1 MRLTLVLTFYVALL
15 AAVQIARA
23 DDTSDYFAGV
33 YVLEGSREPSST
45 AEMDALQLKCLLA
58 PGLINERGFGVGYF
72 LDRELFLSKG
82 EISYIQGQEYKCR
95 YSPATRKETCDSK
108 EFSDGKSLT
117 YYRSNVYQV
126 FTQDEQRGH
135 SLLTPEEVVAWNSR
149 GEVNP
154 SSRFA
159 YRRCDCLAGSDFE
172 ARASTRMNEHSSE
185 ETGFRLFWWNRD
197 VTSEE
202 LDLARKVQKKFGGC
216 RPAIS

>member
-1 MRLTLVLTFYVALL
+1 MRLRFALSFFVALL
-15 AAVQIARA
+15 AAMQIARA
-23 DDTSDYFAGV
+23 DDTSNYFAGV
-33 YVLEGSREPSST
+33 YVLEGSRKPSTT

-72 LDRELFLSKG
+72 LDRELFLSTG
-82 EISYIQGQEYKCR
+82 EVSYIQGQEYKCR

-126 FTQDEQRGH
+126 FTRDEQRGH

-154 SSRFA
+154 ASRFA
-159 YRRCDCLAGSDFE
+159 YRRCDCLEGRDFE
-172 ARASTRMNEHSSE
+172 AKASPLINQLSSD

-197 VTSEE
+197 VTVEE
-202 LDLARKVQKKFGGC
+202 LDLARKVQKKFGAC